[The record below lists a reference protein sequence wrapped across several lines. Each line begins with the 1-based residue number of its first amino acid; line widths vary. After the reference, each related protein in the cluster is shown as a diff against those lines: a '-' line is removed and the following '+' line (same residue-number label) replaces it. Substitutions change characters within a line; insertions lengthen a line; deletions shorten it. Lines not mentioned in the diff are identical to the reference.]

1 MILVGYHT
9 RGGYK
14 LYDPT
19 NKQVV
24 INKDVMVDE
33 IKEWNWNT
41 KEKKNSTKIL
51 LDYETT
57 DREKAQIERTMTMIE
72 TIGQEETSKPKHL
85 KGMKNTRWIAAMK
98 EKLNDQLRK
107 IKHESPLIYQ
117 LKRKQ

>member
-57 DREKAQIERTMTMIE
+57 DREKARSNHDNDENNRPRTIE
-72 TIGQEETSKPKHL
+72 P
-85 KGMKNTRWIAAMK
+85 
-98 EKLNDQLRK
+98 
-107 IKHESPLIYQ
+107 
-117 LKRKQ
+117 